1 MPAKFYAEGEERQA
15 RIKEL
20 QDELDAILQST
31 EDVRVSKRATTHS
44 IARQKCARKIK
55 CLQRYG
61 YESTLSVPAL
71 VKERMQTM
79 HDTYGAGCNVDKML
93 ATKEA
98 KYGYRGWNMQKV
110 LATKEAKYGNKVGNL
125 DKLSKSIKAAFADPE
140 RKIVER
146 IVATKLSRYGHV
158 FGDFAKILQTKL
170 ERYGNGLGNVEQML
184 KHKEERYGNHMGDVD
199 KMLATKEARYGDSH
213 YNNSAQRTATKLA
226 RYGHVFTR
234 PDKIIQTN
242 LERYGNAAGYDT
254 DKMIAKYGVPHFCM
268 SQKYRNASKTI
279 SKLNKQWCHDIES
292 LCKVDVDYEFPLE
305 GKSFDLHIES
315 AKLLI
320 EICPT
325 ISHNS
330 TVSFARYT
338 GKSKHNKPYAPNY
351 HHDKLQIAERNG
363 YRLLTIWD
371 WDDKATIIDLIA
383 SIINNTEQL
392 KGDDIIELDL
402 SKESIAC
409 YDNYELIDL
418 QIDEHVVKLDDNDV
432 VLYGCGIA
440 TLHKLDEQ

>member
-20 QDELDAILQST
+20 QDELDTILQST
-31 EDVRVSKRATTHS
+31 EDVRVSKRVTTHS

-184 KHKEERYGNHMGDVD
+184 KHKEERYGNHMGDVA
-199 KMLATKEARYGDSH
+199 KLRATKEARYGDPN
-213 YNNSAQRTATKLA
+213 YNNSTKWVATKLA
-226 RYGHVFTR
+226 RYGHAFG
-234 PDKIIQTN
+234 DKTHVAQIK

-254 DKMIAKYGVPHFCM
+254 DKMIAKYGVPHYCM
-268 SQKYRNASKTI
+268 TAKCRKSSRTE
-279 SKLNKQWCHDIES
+279 SKLNKQWKFDIETALNIILS
-292 LCKVDVDYEFPLE
+292 TEEPIE
-305 GKSFDLHIES
+305 GKSYDLCYTP

-383 SIINNTEQL
+383 DIINNTEQL
-392 KGDDIIELDL
+392 KTDDVIELDL
-402 SKESIAC
+402 SKESVAC

-418 QIDEHVVKLDDNDV
+418 QIDEHIVKLDDNDV